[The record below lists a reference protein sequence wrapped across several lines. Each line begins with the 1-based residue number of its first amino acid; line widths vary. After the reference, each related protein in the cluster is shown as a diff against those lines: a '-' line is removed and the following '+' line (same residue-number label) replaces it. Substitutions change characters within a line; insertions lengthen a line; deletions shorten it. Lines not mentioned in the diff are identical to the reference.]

1 MDCGRATTRNSIGRD
16 IGGVSVWCFT
26 MEDLRDGGDVPM
38 WDGSQ
43 TPLEDFAEEVELC
56 VLGTK
61 LEFRGNVWAE
71 TRASPCT

>member
-1 MDCGRATTRNSIGRD
+1 
-16 IGGVSVWCFT
+16 

-61 LEFRGNVWAE
+61 LEFRGTCGPRHARARALSAQQRKHWRWAWG
-71 TRASPCT
+71 